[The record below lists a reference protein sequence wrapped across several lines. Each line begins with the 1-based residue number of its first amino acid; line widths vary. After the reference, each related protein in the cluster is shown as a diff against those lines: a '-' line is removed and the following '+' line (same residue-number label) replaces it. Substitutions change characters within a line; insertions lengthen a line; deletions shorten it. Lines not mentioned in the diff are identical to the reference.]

1 MKQQMAMPS
10 RNNNNYDQE
19 MNQLK
24 NHGEKRYSR
33 NRNAQTVDEN
43 DLHHLMSVMKT
54 KVKRNVSTT
63 KKTRNQRI
71 REALDGKTNPSG
83 SSGGNDFINT
93 SIENNGKLSSIEEYN
108 DDNGITTDNN
118 DRFPVFP
125 GFTKK
130 GKLRQPASGNSG
142 YNNPVGANMPSGN
155 GNGSGPGW
163 GGDDC

>member
-1 MKQQMAMPS
+1 MAMPS

-83 SSGGNDFINT
+83 SSGGNANGAANT
-93 SIENNGKLSSIEEYN
+93 GQGGGGS
-108 DDNGITTDNN
+108 
-118 DRFPVFP
+118 P
-125 GFTKK
+125 G
-130 GKLRQPASGNSG
+130 GGPRYSG
-142 YNNPVGANMPSGN
+142 
-155 GNGSGPGW
+155 GSGRVMVRYPV
-163 GGDDC
+163 